1 MKSKIVA
8 LLALTLFVSA
18 CSKQTIV
25 FDGSSKEMARNDV
38 FFSEEPFDPNLDAS
52 SKRHDHFFIGGL
64 AQGKAI
70 NPAKVC
76 GSIDK
81 VAKVET
87 QQTFL
92 NGLLSALTFSIY
104 APREVR
110 VYCK

>member
-1 MKSKIVA
+1 MKNKILA
-8 LLALTLFVSA
+8 LLALTVFVSA

-25 FDGSSKEMARNDV
+25 LDGSSKEMARNEV

-52 SKRHDHFFIGGL
+52 KKVTDHFFIAGL

-76 GSIDK
+76 GSIGR

-87 QQTFL
+87 QLTFL
-92 NGLLSALTFSIY
+92 NGLLGAITFGIY
-104 APREVR
+104 APRDVR

>member
-1 MKSKIVA
+1 MKTQILA
-8 LLALTLFVSA
+8 LVALTLFVSA

-25 FDGSSKEMARNDV
+25 LDGSSKEMARNDV

-52 SKRHDHFFIGGL
+52 KKETDHFFIWGI
-64 AQGKAI
+64 AQGEAI
-70 NPAKVC
+70 NPAKTC
-76 GSIDK
+76 GSIGR

-92 NGLLSALTFSIY
+92 NGLLSAITFGIY
-104 APREVR
+104 SPRDVR